1 MPGLNEL
8 LDDGA
13 GPVAGIVVHNH
24 NFIGQFTVVLMKRA
38 PASNSARSSHRLY
51 VHTSM
56 EISMWSPT
64 LLLSCTMQ
72 VDDSRTVRYV
82 RVAPAPPL
90 QYVPPPRQGEA

>member
-64 LLLSCTMQ
+64 CS
-72 VDDSRTVRYV
+72 SRARWVLTIPEPSDTFESHR
-82 RVAPAPPL
+82 RHRCNMFR
-90 QYVPPPRQGEA
+90 PPRQGEA